1 MQNAKGKSQGQ
12 TAMTRIDSGPGHRE
26 EKQEQNATYGV
37 RHFGFPESR
46 VPCPE
51 SRILYF
57 CLLPFAFC
65 LLTCSFSFAADR
77 PHLITRWENFTTA
90 NGMPDAKVFC
100 VTVDGNRVWAG
111 TEDGMALIEKG
122 KVAKVYKPSDGLVHR
137 AVMGIAVDKS
147 TGDLWIATFGGV
159 SHFSGGHFENF
170 TNLTSGLLNDICY
183 GVAVV
188 DHSVWVAT
196 TAGVSRYNTYSGE
209 WSSWS
214 EKNAPFHEPWAY
226 GLAPAGNKLYFA
238 IWGGGLLEYDVQG
251 NYWKPYTD
259 PDEEMEIVLFK
270 NQGLIHVI
278 VSGVAWNPDTK
289 MVWASTYFGLS
300 GYDGR
305 NWHNYLTKDS
315 GLASDFINAPKSRG
329 SQVWAC
335 TDKGLSMLDYTTNI
349 WVTYRPIGHVA
360 PGFRPAAAALKGGA
374 TSARAGLKPGAT
386 SQGEIEIS
394 WPDGKKEKLATP
406 TALAHN
412 YILNMDFQGEDIWVA
427 TALGLSHGIRE
438 PQKETQLYAKATN
451 SRRTGDIAASHLQ
464 KSN

>member
-1 MQNAKGKSQGQ
+1 
-12 TAMTRIDSGPGHRE
+12 
-26 EKQEQNATYGV
+26 
-37 RHFGFPESR
+37 
-46 VPCPE
+46 
-51 SRILYF
+51 
-57 CLLPFAFC
+57 
-65 LLTCSFSFAADR
+65 LTFSAAFSFAAER

-100 VTVDGNRVWAG
+100 VTVDGARVWAG
-111 TEDGMALIEKG
+111 TEDGLVLIENG
-122 KVAKVYKPSDGLVHR
+122 KVTKVYKPADGLAHR

-147 TGDLWIATFGGV
+147 TGDLWTATFGGV
-159 SHFSGGHFENF
+159 SHLSGGHFENF

-183 GVAVV
+183 GIAVV
-188 DHSVWVAT
+188 DHYVWVAT
-196 TAGVSRYNTYSGE
+196 TAGVSRYNTHTGE

-226 GLAPAGNKLYFA
+226 GLAPAGNKIYFA

-270 NQGLIHVI
+270 NQGLIHII

-289 MVWASTYFGLS
+289 MIWASTYFGLS

-315 GLASDFINAPKSRG
+315 GLASDFINAPKSRRNE
-329 SQVWAC
+329 VWAC
-335 TDKGLSMLDYTTNI
+335 TDKGLSMLDYSTNT
-349 WVTYRPIGHVA
+349 WVSYRPGKHNVA
-360 PGFRPAAAALKGGA
+360 PGFSPARAATPGAALKGGA
-374 TSARAGLKPGAT
+374 RPEGIITITWPG
-386 SQGEIEIS
+386 
-394 WPDGKKEKLATP
+394 GKKEELATP

-438 PQKETQLYAKATN
+438 SQKEFQLYANATT
-451 SRRTGDIAASHLQ
+451 SRRTGDISPGHLQ
-464 KSN
+464 KSH